1 MAQEQKIIAL
11 TVKERLLISQIYPE
25 KSSLTDQTIVRDIM
39 RKLEIT
45 QDEQTEI
52 EFKTMPQGFTWNQ
65 EKEQVK
71 AVEFTDAEINLLKNQ
86 VNNLD
91 KEQKVTQQLVEL
103 CLKIKNA

>member
-1 MAQEQKIIAL
+1 MAQEQKVVAL

-25 KSSLTDQTIVRDIM
+25 KSSITDQTIVRDIM

-45 QDEQTEI
+45 QEEQTEI
-52 EFKTMPQGFTWNQ
+52 EFKTTPQGFTWNQ
-65 EKEQVK
+65 EKEKVS
-71 AVEFTDAEINLLKNQ
+71 AVEFTDAELNLLKNQ

>member
-1 MAQEQKIIAL
+1 MAQEQKVIVL

-45 QDEQTEI
+45 QEEQKEI
-52 EFKTMPQGFTWNQ
+52 EFKAMQQGFTWNQ
-65 EKEQVK
+65 EKEKVLP
-71 AVEFTDAEINLLKNQ
+71 VEFTDAELNLLKTQ
-86 VNNLD
+86 VATLD

>member
-1 MAQEQKIIAL
+1 MTQEQKVVAL

-52 EFKTMPQGFTWNQ
+52 EFKAMPQGFTWNQ
-65 EKEQVK
+65 EKEKVLP
-71 AVEFTDAEINLLKNQ
+71 VEFTEAEINLLKNQ

>member
-1 MAQEQKIIAL
+1 MAQEQKVVAL

-45 QDEQTEI
+45 QAEQAEI
-52 EFKTMPQGFTWNQ
+52 EFKTMQQGFTWNQ
-65 EKEQVK
+65 EKEKVLP
-71 AVEFTDAEINLLKNQ
+71 VEFTEAELNLLKNQ